1 MKQCIGKDINH
12 RGRMNKTDKLA
23 HIEARCESTER
34 DIQSLQKNVK
44 SDIAA
49 CMSDIKN
56 LRSELENINK
66 FMDANCLELKDLT
79 FDLICLYKKCDEIT
93 SGLKRLFHR
102 LSSRM
107 ITGLAVCEQNVEL
120 IREMSQ
126 NGGILDQE
134 KYAKAWQS
142 DVGYES
148 PIVDTTKWRGV
159 DEEETE

>member
-66 FMDANCLELKDLT
+66 FMDTNCLELKDLT
-79 FDLICLYKKCDEIT
+79 FCDEIT

-126 NGGILDQE
+126 NGGIPDPE
-134 KYAKAWQS
+134 KYAEAWQS

-159 DEEETE
+159 DEEETK